1 MSRKRW
7 CLFISSERIEGV
19 SDYWAWED
27 LLAEDE
33 KEYEE
38 LRRQGKI
45 IAIDEEDLAQGD
57 ISKTEIERGGRL
69 EKNVRYA
76 IGQAKKTCCCRR
88 YTR

>member
-7 CLFISSERIEGV
+7 YWFISSEKIEGA

-27 LLAEDE
+27 LFAEDE

-57 ISKTEIERGGRL
+57 ISKTEIE
-69 EKNVRYA
+69 
-76 IGQAKKTCCCRR
+76 
-88 YTR
+88 

>member
-1 MSRKRW
+1 MSRKSW
-7 CLFISSERIEGV
+7 CLFISSERIEGA

-57 ISKTEIERGGRL
+57 ISKTEIE
-69 EKNVRYA
+69 
-76 IGQAKKTCCCRR
+76 
-88 YTR
+88 